1 MQMDIPT
8 KSIQTA
14 AVDAL
19 DNENTV
25 VHVALV
31 LGKTLTQR
39 RDRCSKKHHTGQKSE
54 SKPSTVFIQC
64 VVVMSAILSF
74 SAGV

>member
-31 LGKTLTQR
+31 LGKRLTQHCIDAAKNITLAENR
-39 RDRCSKKHHTGQKSE
+39 KAQHQ
-54 SKPSTVFIQC
+54 PF
-64 VVVMSAILSF
+64 SF
-74 SAGV
+74 NVS